1 MNKLYIKLM
10 TTNIKNGKKFYLP
23 YILSGILIVTLFYN
37 ILAIYYNEG
46 LSNMAG
52 GGDVK
57 LIMSFGSKVIGIF
70 SFIFIFYT
78 NSFIMKRRKK
88 DIGIYNILGM
98 EKRHIAKELFA
109 ETMAIA
115 IIVIVCGL
123 ATGILFDKFLM
134 MFLYKLLGFETSI
147 KFVISGMAVFYT
159 LILFLALYF
168 LIMVY
173 NVMQVKLSNPIELLR
188 GSNVGEKEP
197 KTKVLMAITGFLCI
211 GAGYYIAITTE
222 NPMAALMF
230 FFIAVLLVIIGT
242 YCLFTAG
249 SIALLKM
256 LRNNKKY
263 YYQKKHFT
271 AVSGMIY
278 RMKQNAAGL
287 ANICILSTMVL
298 VMVSTTVSMY
308 IGEEDILKTRFEA
321 ELNINGRSGKLA
333 DSTNIIQLAEDE
345 IKKQG
350 RKILK
355 EYEYTHITVGGV
367 MNGSELDTEGEEGIK
382 YNFSDITFLNLI
394 TRDDFK
400 KISGI
405 DAGDIKEDEI
415 KLFGTAKY
423 NEDEIKFLGLSYKV
437 KESVADNKFA
447 QMESNAAKCYF
458 AVTGDYNGLEK
469 VAARI
474 REENVEDM
482 YNYGLHIDID
492 GTPDQKKQCAKALS
506 KLLNN
511 NDKTG
516 LLKVSVESR
525 EENRSGFYIVYGG
538 LFFLGIFLGTM
549 FLIITVLII
558 FYKQISEG
566 YEDRE
571 RFIIMEKVGM
581 SKKDVK
587 SSIRSQIRTVFLLP
601 IAVATIHVAAAFPM
615 TRRLLAMLNM
625 SNYKLYIICVIATV
639 VVFAII
645 YVIVFLLTSRTYY
658 KIVGE
663 ENR

>member
-98 EKRHIAKELFA
+98 EKRHIARELFA

-159 LILFLALYF
+159 LILFLTLYF

-333 DSTNIIQLAEDE
+333 DSTNIIQLTEDE

-415 KLFGTAKY
+415 KLFGTSGY
-423 NEDEIKFLGLSYKV
+423 NEKEIKFLGLEYKV
-437 KESVADNKFA
+437 KESVADNKFSRL
-447 QMESNAAKCYF
+447 ESNAAKCYF

>member
-645 YVIVFLLTSRTYY
+645 YIIVFLLTSRTYY

>member
-52 GGDVK
+52 GSDAK
-57 LIMSFGSKVIGIF
+57 IIMSLGSKIIGIF

-123 ATGILFDKFLM
+123 VTGILFDKFLM

-197 KTKVLMAITGFLCI
+197 KTKALMAITGFLCI

-645 YVIVFLLTSRTYY
+645 YIIVFLLTSRTYY

>member
-98 EKRHIAKELFA
+98 EKRHIARELFA

-197 KTKVLMAITGFLCI
+197 KTKALMAITGFLCI

-645 YVIVFLLTSRTYY
+645 YIIVFLLTSRTYY

>member
-98 EKRHIAKELFA
+98 EKRHIARELFA

-222 NPMAALMF
+222 NPMAALTF

-645 YVIVFLLTSRTYY
+645 YIIVFLLTSRTYY

>member
-123 ATGILFDKFLM
+123 VTGILFDKFLM

-197 KTKVLMAITGFLCI
+197 KTKALMAITGFLCI

-645 YVIVFLLTSRTYY
+645 YIIVFLLTSRTYY

>member
-1 MNKLYIKLM
+1 MSKLYIKLM
-10 TTNIKNGKKFYLP
+10 ATNIRNGKKFYLP
-23 YILSGILIVTLFYN
+23 YILSGILIVILFYN
-37 ILAIYYNEG
+37 ILAIYYNDG

-52 GGDVK
+52 GGDVRR
-57 LIMSFGSKVIGIF
+57 IMSFGSSVIGIF

-78 NSFIMKRRKK
+78 NSFIIKRRKK

-98 EKRHIAKELFA
+98 EKRHIARELFA
-109 ETMAIA
+109 ETVVIA
-115 IIVIVCGL
+115 VIVIVCGI
-123 ATGILFDKFLM
+123 ATGIVFDKFLM

-147 KFVISGMAVFYT
+147 KFVISGRAVFNS
-159 LILFLALYF
+159 LIVFVLLYF
-168 LIMVY
+168 FVMVY

-197 KTKVLMAITGFLCI
+197 KTKVFMAITGFLCT

-222 NPMAALMF
+222 NPIAALSLF
-230 FFIAVLLVIIGT
+230 FVAVLLVIIGT

-249 SIALLKM
+249 SIALLKI
-256 LRNNKKY
+256 LRNNKNY
-263 YYQKKHFT
+263 YYKKKHFT
-271 AVSGMIY
+271 AISGMIY

-308 IGEEDILKTRFEA
+308 IGEEDILNTRYET
-321 ELNINGRSGKLA
+321 ELNINGYSDKPA
-333 DSTNIIQLAEDE
+333 DSTNITKMAEDA
-345 IKKQG
+345 IAGQG

-355 EYEYTHITVGGV
+355 EYEYTCINLGGLLD
-367 MNGSELDTEGEEGIK
+367 GSELDTEGKEGIK
-382 YNFSDITFLNLI
+382 YNFGDLTFINLV
-394 TRDDFK
+394 TKDDFK
-400 KISGI
+400 KIADI
-405 DAGDIKEDEI
+405 DAGDIKEDEV
-415 KLFGTAKY
+415 KLFGPSGYK
-423 NEDEIKFLGLSYKV
+423 EKELKFLGLSYKV
-437 KESVADNKFA
+437 KESIADNKFSKLD
-447 QMESNAAKCYF
+447 SNAAKWYF
-458 AVTGDYNGLEK
+458 AVMEDYGGLEN
-469 VAARI
+469 VAVKL
-474 REENVEDM
+474 REQNVVNI
-482 YNYGLHIDID
+482 YSYGLHIDID
-492 GTPDQKKQCAKALS
+492 GTAGQKKQCAKALS

-511 NDKTG
+511 NNETG
-516 LLKVSVESR
+516 YLNVYVDSR
-525 EENRSGFYIVYGG
+525 EENRSSFYIIYGG

-549 FLIITVLII
+549 FLMITVLII

-587 SSIRSQIRTVFLLP
+587 TSIRSQIRTVFLLP

-615 TRRLLAMLNM
+615 TRRLLAMFNM
-625 SNYKLYIICVIATV
+625 WNYKLYAICVMATIII
-639 VVFAII
+639 FAII
-645 YVIVFLLTSRTYY
+645 YVIVFMLTSRTYY

>member
-10 TTNIKNGKKFYLP
+10 AANIKNGKKFYLP
-23 YILSGILIVTLFYN
+23 YILSGVLVVTLFYN
-37 ILAIYYNEG
+37 IQAIYYNEG
-46 LSNMAG
+46 LSNMSG
-52 GGDVK
+52 GRDVEI
-57 LIMSFGSKVIGIF
+57 IMSVGSKVIGIF

-98 EKRHIAKELFA
+98 EKRHIAKELFV

-115 IIVIVCGL
+115 ITIIVCGL
-123 ATGILFDKFLM
+123 ATGIVFDKFLM

-147 KFVISGMAVFYT
+147 KFIISGKAVCNS
-159 LILFLALYF
+159 LILFIILYF
-168 LIMVY
+168 IVMIY
-173 NVMQVKLSNPIELLR
+173 NIMQVKMSNPIELLR

-197 KTKVLMAITGFLCI
+197 KTKVFMAITGFLCI
-211 GAGYYIAITTE
+211 GAGYYIAVTTE
-222 NPMAALMF
+222 NPIAAISL

-256 LRNNKKY
+256 LRNNKNY
-263 YYQKKHFT
+263 YYKKKHFT

-298 VMVSTTVSMY
+298 VMFSTTVSMY
-308 IGEEDILKTRFEA
+308 IGEEDILNTRFKA
-321 ELNINGRSGKLA
+321 ELNINGKSGQPA
-333 DSTNIIQLAEDE
+333 DSTNIVKMAEDE

-355 EYEYTHITVGGV
+355 EYEYTHIYIGGI
-367 MNGSELDTEGEEGIK
+367 MNGNELDTEGEEGIK
-382 YNFSDITFLNLI
+382 YNFSDITFINLL
-394 TRDDFK
+394 TKDDFK
-400 KISGI
+400 KISDI
-405 DAGDIKEDEI
+405 DAGDIQDGEL
-415 KLFGTAKY
+415 KLFGTSKY
-423 NEDEIKFLGLSYKV
+423 NEKEIKFLGLEYKV
-437 KESVADNKFA
+437 KESIADNKFSKL
-447 QMESNAAKCYF
+447 ESNAAKCYF
-458 AVTGDYNGLEK
+458 AVTDGYAGLEK
-469 VAARI
+469 VADKL
-474 REENVEDM
+474 REENIDDI

-492 GTPDQKKQCAKALS
+492 GTADQKKQCAKALS
-506 KLLNN
+506 KLLGN

-516 LLKVSVESR
+516 FVNVYVESR
-525 EENRSGFYIVYGG
+525 EENKSSFYILYGG

-549 FLIITVLII
+549 FLMITILII

-587 SSIRSQIRTVFLLP
+587 SSIRSQIRIVFLLP

-625 SNYKLYIICVIATV
+625 SNYKLYMICVLATV
-639 VVFAII
+639 IVFAII
-645 YVIVFLLTSRTYY
+645 YIIVFLLTSRTYY

>member
-10 TTNIKNGKKFYLP
+10 ATNIRNGKRFYLP

-37 ILAIYYNEG
+37 IQAIYYNEG
-46 LSNMAG
+46 LSSMAG
-52 GGDVK
+52 GNDVK
-57 LIMSFGSKVIGIF
+57 KIMSLGSNVIGIF

-98 EKRHIAKELFA
+98 EKRHIAKELFV
-109 ETMAIA
+109 ETMAISIT
-115 IIVIVCGL
+115 IIICGL
-123 ATGILFDKFLM
+123 VTGIIFDKFLM

-147 KFVISGMAVFYT
+147 KFIISGRAICNS
-159 LILFLALYF
+159 LILFIILYF
-168 LIMVY
+168 MVMVY
-173 NVMQVKLSNPIELLR
+173 NVMQVKISNPIELLR

-211 GAGYYIAITTE
+211 GTGYYIAITTQ
-222 NPMAALMF
+222 NPIAALTLF
-230 FFIAVLLVIIGT
+230 FVAVLLVIIGT
-242 YCLFTAG
+242 YCLFTSG
-249 SIALLKM
+249 SIALLKI
-256 LRNNKKY
+256 LRNNKNY
-263 YYQKKHFT
+263 YYKKKHFT

-308 IGEEDILKTRFEA
+308 IGEEDILNTRFET
-321 ELNINGRSGKLA
+321 ELNISGKSDKPA
-333 DSTNIIQLAEDE
+333 DSTNIIKMTEDE
-345 IKKQG
+345 IAKQG

-355 EYEYTHITVGGV
+355 EYEYTYINIGGI
-367 MNGSELDTEGEEGIK
+367 MNGNKLDTEGEEGIK
-382 YNFSDITFLNLI
+382 YNFSDITFINLL
-394 TRDDFK
+394 TKDDFK
-400 KISGI
+400 KISDI
-405 DAGDIKEDEI
+405 DAGDIQDGEL
-415 KLFGTAKY
+415 KLFGTSMY
-423 NEDEIKFLGLSYKV
+423 DEEEIKFLGLEYKV
-437 KESVADNKFA
+437 KESIADNKFS
-447 QMESNAAKCYF
+447 QLESNAAKCYF
-458 AVTGDYNGLEK
+458 AVTNDYNGLER
-469 VAARI
+469 VADKLK
-474 REENVEDM
+474 EENITDI

-492 GTPDQKKQCAKALS
+492 GTSDQKKQCARALS
-506 KLLNN
+506 KLLDN

-516 LLKVSVESR
+516 FVKVYVESR
-525 EENRSGFYIVYGG
+525 EENKSSFYILYGG

-549 FLIITVLII
+549 FLMITVLII

-615 TRRLLAMLNM
+615 TRQLLAMLNM
-625 SNYKLYIICVIATV
+625 SNYKLYIICVIATI
-639 VVFAII
+639 VVFAVI

>member
-1 MNKLYIKLM
+1 MSKLYIKLM
-10 TTNIKNGKKFYLP
+10 AANIKNGKKFYLP

-52 GGDVK
+52 GRDVK
-57 LIMSFGSKVIGIF
+57 IIMSLGSKVIGIF

-98 EKRHIAKELFA
+98 EKRHIARELFA
-109 ETMAIA
+109 ETMVIA

-123 ATGILFDKFLM
+123 ATGIIFDKFLM

-147 KFVISGMAVFYT
+147 KFVISGMAVCYT

-168 LIMVY
+168 LVMVY

-197 KTKVLMAITGFLCI
+197 KTKVLMAITGFLCT

-222 NPMAALMF
+222 NPIAALSF

-308 IGEEDILKTRFEA
+308 IGEEDILNTRFEA
-321 ELNINGRSGKLA
+321 ELNINGKSGELT
-333 DSTNIIQLAEDE
+333 DSSNIIKLTKDE

-355 EYEYTHITVGGV
+355 EYEYTNITIGGI
-367 MNGSELDTEGEEGIK
+367 MNGNELDTEGGEGIK
-382 YNFSDITFLNLI
+382 YNFTDITFLKLL
-394 TRDDFK
+394 TKDDFK
-400 KISGI
+400 KISDI
-405 DAGDIKEDEI
+405 DTGDIKEDEI

-423 NEDEIKFLGLSYKV
+423 NGDEIKFLGLSYKV
-437 KESVADNKFA
+437 KESVADNKFS
-447 QMESNAAKCYF
+447 QMENNAAKCYF

-474 REENVEDM
+474 REENVTDI

-516 LLKVSVESR
+516 FVRVSVESR
-525 EENRSGFYIVYGG
+525 EENRSGFYIIYGG

-549 FLIITVLII
+549 FLMITVLII

-601 IAVATIHVAAAFPM
+601 IAVATIHVIAAFPM

-625 SNYKLYIICVIATV
+625 SNYKLYMVCVIATV
-639 VVFAII
+639 IAFAII

-663 ENR
+663 ENK

>member
-1 MNKLYIKLM
+1 
-10 TTNIKNGKKFYLP
+10 
-23 YILSGILIVTLFYN
+23 
-37 ILAIYYNEG
+37 
-46 LSNMAG
+46 
-52 GGDVK
+52 
-57 LIMSFGSKVIGIF
+57 
-70 SFIFIFYT
+70 
-78 NSFIMKRRKK
+78 
-88 DIGIYNILGM
+88 
-98 EKRHIAKELFA
+98 
-109 ETMAIA
+109 
-115 IIVIVCGL
+115 
-123 ATGILFDKFLM
+123 
-134 MFLYKLLGFETSI
+134 
-147 KFVISGMAVFYT
+147 
-159 LILFLALYF
+159 
-168 LIMVY
+168 
-173 NVMQVKLSNPIELLR
+173 
-188 GSNVGEKEP
+188 
-197 KTKVLMAITGFLCI
+197 
-211 GAGYYIAITTE
+211 
-222 NPMAALMF
+222 
-230 FFIAVLLVIIGT
+230 
-242 YCLFTAG
+242 
-249 SIALLKM
+249 
-256 LRNNKKY
+256 
-263 YYQKKHFT
+263 
-271 AVSGMIY
+271 
-278 RMKQNAAGL
+278 
-287 ANICILSTMVL
+287 
-298 VMVSTTVSMY
+298 
-308 IGEEDILKTRFEA
+308 
-321 ELNINGRSGKLA
+321 
-333 DSTNIIQLAEDE
+333 
-345 IKKQG
+345 
-350 RKILK
+350 
-355 EYEYTHITVGGV
+355 

-645 YVIVFLLTSRTYY
+645 YIIVFLLTSRTYY

>member
-98 EKRHIAKELFA
+98 EKRHIARELFA

-645 YVIVFLLTSRTYY
+645 YIIVFLLTSRTYY

>member
-98 EKRHIAKELFA
+98 EKRNIARELFA

-159 LILFLALYF
+159 LILFLTLYF

-333 DSTNIIQLAEDE
+333 DSTNIIQLTEDE

-415 KLFGTAKY
+415 KLFGTSGY
-423 NEDEIKFLGLSYKV
+423 NEKEIKFLGLEYKV
-437 KESVADNKFA
+437 KESVADNKFSRL
-447 QMESNAAKCYF
+447 ESNAAKCYF

>member
-98 EKRHIAKELFA
+98 EKRHIARELFA

-382 YNFSDITFLNLI
+382 YNFSDITFLNFI

-400 KISGI
+400 KISDI

-645 YVIVFLLTSRTYY
+645 YIIVFLLTSRTYY

>member
-123 ATGILFDKFLM
+123 VTGILFDKFLM

-197 KTKVLMAITGFLCI
+197 KTKALMAITGFLCI

>member
-52 GGDVK
+52 GSDAK
-57 LIMSFGSKVIGIF
+57 IIMSLGSKIIGIF

-98 EKRHIAKELFA
+98 EKRHIARELFA

-168 LIMVY
+168 LVMVY

>member
-1 MNKLYIKLM
+1 MSKLYIKLM
-10 TTNIKNGKKFYLP
+10 ATNIKNGKKFYLP
-23 YILSGILIVTLFYN
+23 YILSGILIVILFYN

-52 GGDVK
+52 GRDVK
-57 LIMSFGSKVIGIF
+57 LIMSLGSKVIGIF

-98 EKRHIAKELFA
+98 EKRHIARELFA
-109 ETMAIA
+109 ETMVIA

-123 ATGILFDKFLM
+123 VTGIIFDKFLM
-134 MFLYKLLGFETSI
+134 MFVYKLLGFETRI
-147 KFVISGMAVFYT
+147 KFVVSGMAVCYT
-159 LILFLALYF
+159 LILFITLYF
-168 LIMVY
+168 TVMVY
-173 NVMQVKLSNPIELLR
+173 NVMQVRLSNPIELLR

-222 NPMAALMF
+222 NPIAALSL

-308 IGEEDILKTRFEA
+308 IGEEDILNTRYET
-321 ELNINGRSGKLA
+321 ELNINGKSDKIT
-333 DSTNIIQLAEDE
+333 DSTNIVQIAEDE

-355 EYEYTHITVGGV
+355 EYGYTHISVGGI
-367 MNGSELDTEGEEGIK
+367 MNGNELDTEGEEGIK
-382 YNFSDITFLNLI
+382 YNFADITFLNIL
-394 TRDDFK
+394 TKDDFK
-400 KISGI
+400 KISDI

-458 AVTGDYNGLEK
+458 AVTEDYNGLEK
-469 VAARI
+469 VAAKI
-474 REENVEDM
+474 REENVKDI
-482 YNYGLHIDID
+482 YNYSLHIDID
-492 GTPDQKKQCAKALS
+492 GTAGQKKQCARALS
-506 KLLNN
+506 KILGS

-516 LLKVSVESR
+516 FAGVYVESR
-525 EENRSGFYIVYGG
+525 EENRSGFYIIYGG

-549 FLIITVLII
+549 FLMITVLII

-587 SSIRSQIRTVFLLP
+587 SSIRSQIRMVFLLP
-601 IAVATIHVAAAFPM
+601 IAVATIHVIAAFPM

-625 SNYKLYIICVIATV
+625 SNYKLYMVCVIATV
-639 VVFAII
+639 IVFAII

>member
-46 LSNMAG
+46 LSNIAG

-98 EKRHIAKELFA
+98 EKRHIARELFA

-645 YVIVFLLTSRTYY
+645 YIIVFLLTSRTYY

>member
-52 GGDVK
+52 GSDAK
-57 LIMSFGSKVIGIF
+57 IIMSLGSKIIGIF

-123 ATGILFDKFLM
+123 VTGILFDKFLM

-197 KTKVLMAITGFLCI
+197 KTKALMAITGFLCI

>member
-1 MNKLYIKLM
+1 MSKLYIKLM
-10 TTNIKNGKKFYLP
+10 ATNIKNGKKFYLP
-23 YILSGILIVTLFYN
+23 YILSGIIIVTLFYN
-37 ILAIYYNEG
+37 ILAIYYNDG
-46 LSNMAG
+46 LSNMTG
-52 GGDVK
+52 GRDVK
-57 LIMSFGSKVIGIF
+57 MIMSFGSKVIGIF

-78 NSFIMKRRKK
+78 NSFIIKRRKK

-98 EKRHIAKELFA
+98 EKRHIARELFA
-109 ETMAIA
+109 ETMVIA
-115 IIVIVCGL
+115 IVVIVCGI
-123 ATGILFDKFLM
+123 ATGIIFDKFLM

-147 KFVISGMAVFYT
+147 KFVISGRAVCNS
-159 LILFLALYF
+159 LIVFALLYF
-168 LIMVY
+168 FVMVY

-222 NPMAALMF
+222 NPIAALALF
-230 FFIAVLLVIIGT
+230 FVAVMLVIIGT

-256 LRNNKKY
+256 LRNNKNY
-263 YYQKKHFT
+263 YYNKKHFT

-308 IGEEDILKTRFEA
+308 IGEEDILKTRFQA
-321 ELNINGRSGKLA
+321 ELNINGYSDKPA
-333 DSTNIIQLAEDE
+333 DSTNIVKMAEDGIAGE
-345 IKKQG
+345 E
-350 RKILK
+350 REILK
-355 EYEYTHITVGGV
+355 EYEYTCISIGGI
-367 MNGSELDTEGEEGIK
+367 MDGNELVTEGEEGIK
-382 YNFSDITFLNLI
+382 YNFGDITFINI
-394 TRDDFK
+394 VTKDDFK
-400 KISGI
+400 KITDI
-405 DAGDIKEDEI
+405 DTGDIKEDEV
-415 KLFGTAKY
+415 KLFGTSGYK
-423 NEDEIKFLGLSYKV
+423 EKELKFLGLNYKV
-437 KESVADNKFA
+437 KESVADNKFS
-447 QMESNAAKCYF
+447 QLDSNAAKWYF
-458 AVTGDYNGLEK
+458 VVMDSYSGLER
-469 VAARI
+469 AAAKL
-474 REENVEDM
+474 REQNVVNI
-482 YNYGLHIDID
+482 YNYGLHIEID
-492 GTPDQKKQCAKALS
+492 GTANQKKQCAKALR
-506 KLLNN
+506 KLLGNN
-511 NDKTG
+511 NETG
-516 LLKVSVESR
+516 YSSVSVESR
-525 EENRSGFYIVYGG
+525 EENRSSFYIIYGG

-549 FLIITVLII
+549 FLMITVLII

-587 SSIRSQIRTVFLLP
+587 TSIRSQIRTVFLLP

-625 SNYKLYIICVIATV
+625 SNYKLYVICVIATIII
-639 VVFAII
+639 FAII

>member
-1 MNKLYIKLM
+1 MSKLYIKLM
-10 TTNIKNGKKFYLP
+10 AANIKNGKKFYLP
-23 YILSGILIVTLFYN
+23 YILSGILIVILFYN

-52 GGDVK
+52 GRDVK
-57 LIMSFGSKVIGIF
+57 IIMSLGSKVIGIF

-98 EKRHIAKELFA
+98 EKRHIARELFA
-109 ETMAIA
+109 ETMVIA

-123 ATGILFDKFLM
+123 ATGIIFDKFLM
-134 MFLYKLLGFETSI
+134 MFLYRLLGFETSI
-147 KFVISGMAVFYT
+147 KFVVSGMAVCYT
-159 LILFLALYF
+159 LILFMALYF
-168 LIMVY
+168 MVMVY

-222 NPMAALMF
+222 NPIAALSL

-321 ELNINGRSGKLA
+321 ELNIDAYSSELPDGSNVTR
-333 DSTNIIQLAEDE
+333 LAEDE

-355 EYEYTHITVGGV
+355 EYEYTHITVGGI
-367 MNGSELDTEGEEGIK
+367 MNGNELDTEGEEGIK
-382 YNFSDITFLNLI
+382 YNFADITFLILL
-394 TRDDFK
+394 TKDDFK
-400 KISGI
+400 KMSDI

-437 KESVADNKFA
+437 KESVADDKFS

-469 VAARI
+469 AAARL
-474 REENVEDM
+474 REENTGYV

-506 KLLNN
+506 KILDN

-516 LLKVSVESR
+516 FVRVSVESR
-525 EENRSGFYIVYGG
+525 EENRSGFYIIYGG

-549 FLIITVLII
+549 FLMITVLII

-581 SKKDVK
+581 SKRDVK

-601 IAVATIHVAAAFPM
+601 IAVATIHVIAAFPM

-625 SNYKLYIICVIATV
+625 SNYKLYIVCVIATV
-639 VVFAII
+639 IVFTII